1 MKTKKRVISM
11 FLVLTMLSCLAAC
24 GNSTPAIGNDVVSI
38 EESTG
43 TESSEAESTE
53 TSTEIVESSS
63 AETTKEDS
71 TEVKAEDAE
80 TTETKPVE
88 TPTTTPAVPTSTP
101 TPTPTATPEPTEP
114 PHVHDY
120 AETVTRKPSCST
132 EGEKQLVCQGCGD
145 VKVEAIP
152 ATGEHNWEP
161 VYQNVTHPSTGHVE
175 QRETQTQIGTSEPYT
190 IYSCAFCGAQFDTP
204 SGVSDHCKTF
214 IGIDNVHAVTSTI
227 AYDYPGEPIYET
239 VTESVWVVDTPETIT
254 QELVGYKCSC
264 GATK

>member
-101 TPTPTATPEPTEP
+101 TPATPTPEP
-114 PHVHDY
+114 HVHEY
-120 AETVTRKPSCST
+120 KETVTRQPNCA
-132 EGEKQLVCQGCGD
+132 EAGEKVLTCSCGD
-145 VKVEAIP
+145 SKTEVIP
-152 ATGEHNWEP
+152 ATGNHNWVEGTT
-161 VYQNVTHPSTGHVE
+161 VIHHEALGHVSE
-175 QRETQTQIGTSEPYT
+175 VQVQVGTSAGYCT
-190 IYSCAFCGAQFDTP
+190 YACSACGAEFNSP
-204 SGVSDHCKTF
+204 SEKTEHCASF
-214 IGIDNVHAVTSTI
+214 VPDPHGMASTI
-227 AYDYPGEPIYET
+227 VYDHPGEPIYET
-239 VTESVWVVDTPETIT
+239 QSQWVVDQPEWD
-254 QELVGYKCSC
+254 EVVGTGTYTCSVC